1 MNSASKNIS
10 LIQKIFYS
18 GAVATT
24 TALSL
29 LTPTFIQPAEANLE
43 NSPKVVLDE
52 AWQIVNRD
60 YVDGNFNNTNWQAI
74 RTSLLEKNYNSQEQA
89 YEALREALTN

>member
-1 MNSASKNIS
+1 MNLASKNFS
-10 LIQKIFYS
+10 LIKKIFYS
-18 GAVATT
+18 GAVTT
-24 TALSL
+24 TAALSL
-29 LTPTFIQPAEANLE
+29 LTPTFTKPAEANLE

-52 AWQIVNRD
+52 VWQIVNRE
-60 YVDGNFNNTNWQAI
+60 YVDGSFNNTDWQAI